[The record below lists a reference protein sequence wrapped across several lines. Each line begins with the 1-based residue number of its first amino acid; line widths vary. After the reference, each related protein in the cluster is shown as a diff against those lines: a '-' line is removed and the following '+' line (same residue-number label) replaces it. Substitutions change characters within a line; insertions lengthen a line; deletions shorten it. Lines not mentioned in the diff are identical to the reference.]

1 MEILVAD
8 LRYAL
13 RTMRRNIG
21 VTAIALAAIAIGIGA
36 NTAIFTVVDAVLL
49 QPLPYAQPDR
59 IMKLGRLF
67 RGTEVGYSNSLP
79 KYMTWRQNDVFDA
92 MAVYDFGALAMN
104 LGSGNPPEPVQAV
117 HVSSE
122 YFTVFGVPPIA
133 GRSFSSAEDI
143 PHGPPVAVISERLWR
158 SRFGGTQ
165 DIVGRPIL
173 LNGASY
179 NVVGVVSKSFR
190 SDPEA
195 DLWLPMQADPNSVN
209 QGHYLSVAGRLK
221 PGVPVAQAK

>member
-1 MEILVAD
+1 METFAAD
-8 LRYAL
+8 LKYAL

-49 QPLPYAQPDR
+49 QPLPYPQPDR

-122 YFTVFGVPPIA
+122 YFAVFGVAPIA
-133 GRSFSSAEDI
+133 GRSFSTAEDI
-143 PHGPPVAVISERLWR
+143 PHGPPVAVISERLSR

-173 LNGASY
+173 LNGVSY
-179 NVVGVVSKSFR
+179 TVVGVVSKSFR

-221 PGVPVAQAK
+221 PGVIP

>member
-1 MEILVAD
+1 METLAAD

-49 QPLPYAQPDR
+49 QPLPYPQPNR

-79 KYMTWRQNDVFDA
+79 KYMTWRQNDVFEA

-117 HVSSE
+117 HVSKD
-122 YFTVFGVPPIA
+122 YFAVFGVAPIV
-133 GRSFSSAEDI
+133 GRSFSEAEDI

-158 SRFGGTQ
+158 SRFGGAPA
-165 DIVGRPIL
+165 IVSWAVS
-173 LNGASY
+173 LNGVSY
-179 NVVGVVSKSFR
+179 NVVGVVPKNFR

-195 DLWLPMQADPNSVN
+195 DLWLPMQADPNSTN
-209 QGHYLSVAGRLK
+209 QGHYLNVAG
-221 PGVPVAQAK
+221 